1 MVPLFFRL
9 FLMFSQHDITV
20 GEIVKNLELKTNNYV
35 LWDGRTTSGGACSD
49 GIYYTLTYKLVNN
62 DVVTKKGFIILTR

>member
-9 FLMFSQHDITV
+9 FLMFSQHYITV

-35 LWDGRTTSGGACSD
+35 LWDGRTTSGQVCSD
-49 GIYYTLTYKLVNN
+49 GVYYYALTYKLVNN
-62 DVVTKKGFIILTR
+62 DVVTKKDLLH